1 MTDIDTSELS
11 SSPSEQHVAGKPWV
25 RSAGEL
31 VGVDFPGRTIELI
44 VIPYEREAEVPHP
57 TKPNAGRVTEVIG
70 RGAFDG
76 IQRRA
81 NRIRA
86 NRDHK
91 GLLTFGRAVKFHP
104 TDEGGLRAEIRV
116 AQTPLG
122 DETLALA
129 DDGCLDASAGFWP
142 MRNGLEWEGPS
153 RYRITK
159 AFLHHIALVDD
170 GAYGEDA
177 GVLSVRQAELTPPA
191 EPVIAMPVLRAYQ
204 NDIWAQK
211 LADIDAKYL
220 KT

>member
-1 MTDIDTSELS
+1 MTAILEPVD
-11 SSPSEQHVAGKPWV
+11 QHVAGPPWV

-44 VIPYEREAEVPHP
+44 VIPYEREADVPHP
-57 TKPNAGRVTEVIG
+57 TKPNAGLVTEVIS

-86 NRDHK
+86 NRDHR
-91 GLLTFGRAVKFHP
+91 GLLTFGRAMRFHP
-104 TDEGGLRAEIRV
+104 GDEHGLRAEIRV
-116 AQTPLG
+116 ARTPLG

-142 MRNGLEWEGPS
+142 MRNGLQWEGPTS
-153 RYRITK
+153 YRITRG
-159 AFLHHIALVDD
+159 FLHHIALVDD

-177 GVLSVRQAELTPPA
+177 AVLSVRQAQPA
-191 EPVIAMPVLRAYQ
+191 APGERRAMPTLQAVE
-204 NDIWAQK
+204 NEIWAQK
-211 LADIDAKYL
+211 LADIDARYRH
-220 KT
+220 